1 MKTVRPLIL
10 LLVLAFLPATGV
22 LAFFGEGSEQARLEA
37 ALGTP
42 VMLEGV
48 PGRAFLK
55 IGLTGFEF
63 APDRERAP
71 VNIAIVLDKS
81 GSMNGQKI
89 AHAREAAIMAIERLD
104 HRDVVS
110 VVAYNGTVEVLV
122 PATPV
127 SDRYRIGQAIR
138 GLRAGGST
146 ALFAGVSRG
155 AQELRSYLSGN
166 RVNRVIL
173 LSDGLANVGPS
184 SPHALG
190 GLGRSLAKEGMSVT
204 TIGLG
209 LGYNEDLMS
218 RLAGMSDGNHAFVEH
233 PSQLAGIFD
242 LEFGDVL
249 SVVGRDVEIII
260 HCHEGVR
267 PLRVLGRAAEIA
279 GNTVR
284 IDMNQIYGGREKYFM
299 VEVEVPAGRAGEKR
313 ELASVDASYLNLQ
326 TQARD
331 RLRERIQ
338 VSYSARPEAVR
349 AQTNK
354 AVMKDAVE
362 QVVNVKSKEAVRLR
376 DEGKVEQ
383 AQQLLQKNADILRE
397 SAEAYAAPELE
408 AFASEMDED
417 AKRLDDRGDWNRQ
430 RKSLRKKQHATET
443 QQAY

>member
-1 MKTVRPLIL
+1 MNIIRSTCTL
-10 LLVLAFLPATGV
+10 LLTLLPVVSVSAFYGAK
-22 LAFFGEGSEQARLEA
+22 EEARLEA

-42 VMLEGV
+42 VMLEGAA
-48 PGRAFLK
+48 GRAFLK

-63 APDRERAP
+63 APERERAP

-104 HRDVVS
+104 ARDVVS
-110 VVAYNGTVEVLV
+110 VVAYNGGVQVLV

-127 SDRYRIGQAIR
+127 ADRHRISQAIR
-138 GLRAGGST
+138 ALQAGGST

-155 AQELRSYLSGN
+155 AQELRTYLSGN

-190 GLGRSLAKEGMSVT
+190 GLGRSLAKEGISVT

-242 LEFGDVL
+242 LEFGDVM
-249 SVVGRDVEIII
+249 SVVGRDVEIHI
-260 HCHEGVR
+260 HCHGGVR
-267 PLRVLGRAAEIA
+267 PVRVLGREAEIA
-279 GNTVR
+279 GNSVR
-284 IDMNQIYGGREKYFM
+284 IDLNQIYGGREKYIM
-299 VEVEVPAGRAGEKR
+299 LEVEVPPGSAGEVR
-313 ELASVDASYLNLQ
+313 DLASVDASYLNLQ
-326 TQARD
+326 TQQRD
-331 RLRERIQ
+331 HLSERVQ
-338 VSYSARPEAVR
+338 VAFSARPEAVR
-349 AQTNK
+349 SQTNK

-383 AQQLLQKNADILRE
+383 AQEVLRQNADILRE
-397 SAEAYAAPELE
+397 SADAYAAPELE
-408 AFASEMDED
+408 AYAGEMDED
-417 AKRLDDRGDWNRQ
+417 AKRLEDRGDWNRQ
-430 RKSLRKKQHATET
+430 RKSLRSKQHATET